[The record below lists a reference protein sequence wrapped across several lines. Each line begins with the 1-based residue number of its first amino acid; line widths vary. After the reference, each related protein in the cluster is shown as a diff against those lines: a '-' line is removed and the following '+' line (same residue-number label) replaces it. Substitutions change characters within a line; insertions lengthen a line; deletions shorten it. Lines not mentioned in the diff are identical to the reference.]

1 MTKME
6 TFVVSG
12 MGFFLSTTNNL
23 KTIYGE
29 ESSPDMLK
37 LLTLMVETLIDVI
50 LLSLVSFI
58 VLIRLSY
65 AATLIKLSF
74 LLNV

>member
-1 MTKME
+1 ME